1 MTYLL
6 LLEIELTLIKLNNMT
21 NFDIYYLTGV
31 LVSVYMIWFYLIKLK
46 RPVSPR
52 HALLAIAGPLV
63 WPAQIVKHIYDLA
76 KGTAKY

>member
-6 LLEIELTLIKLNNMT
+6 QLETELTLINLNNMT
-21 NFDIYYLTGV
+21 NFDLYYLTGV
-31 LVSVYMIWFYLIKLK
+31 IVSFYMIWFYLIRLK
-46 RPVSPR
+46 RDIQVR
-52 HALLAIAGPLV
+52 HALLAVVGPLV